1 MLKFFPLHANSRE
14 PSPSGFS
21 VHNLLSG
28 KGLIEMLDKIFDA
41 IIGFMLNRDLEKE
54 VGIRHKLLKGKVLQ
68 IPSKILDRF
77 IDFMISTR
85 YAYYVKM
92 RSNMLEGGVV
102 EMPSN
107 IFDWKAL
114 ERASGYLRVYMED
127 CHDQFKEEYDGNFL
141 DEDFKEW
148 FHHFHVERP
157 ARKAAKKSV
166 SEALLADDLPR
177 V

>member
-1 MLKFFPLHANSRE
+1 
-14 PSPSGFS
+14 
-21 VHNLLSG
+21 
-28 KGLIEMLDKIFDA
+28 MLDKIFDA
-41 IIGFMLNRDLEKE
+41 IVGFMLNRDLEKE
-54 VGIRHKLLKGKVLQ
+54 VGIRHKFLKGKVLQ

-127 CHDQFKEEYDGNFL
+127 CYDQFKEEYDGNFL

>member
-1 MLKFFPLHANSRE
+1 MLE
-14 PSPSGFS
+14 
-21 VHNLLSG
+21 
-28 KGLIEMLDKIFDA
+28 KIFDV
-41 IIGFMLNRDLEKE
+41 IVGFMLNRDLDKE
-54 VGIRHKLLKGKVLQ
+54 IGVRHSLLNGKIAQ
-68 IPSKILDRF
+68 IPSKILDKF
-77 IDFMISTR
+77 INLMMRTR
-85 YAYYVKM
+85 YSYYLKM
-92 RSNMLEGGVV
+92 RSNILEGGIV

-114 ERASGYLRVYMED
+114 ERTSSYLRVYMDE

-148 FHHFHVERP
+148 FRHFHIERP

>member
-1 MLKFFPLHANSRE
+1 
-14 PSPSGFS
+14 
-21 VHNLLSG
+21 
-28 KGLIEMLDKIFDA
+28 MLDKIFDV
-41 IIGFMLNRDLEKE
+41 IVGCMLNRDLDKE
-54 VGIRHKLLKGKVLQ
+54 IGTRRSLLNGKMLQ
-68 IPSKILDRF
+68 IPSKILDRL

-85 YAYYVKM
+85 YSYYLKM
-92 RSNMLEGGVV
+92 RSQMLEGGTI

-114 ERASGYLRVYMED
+114 ERTSAYLRVYMEE

-141 DEDFKEW
+141 AEDFKEW
-148 FHHFHVERP
+148 FRHFHIERP

-166 SEALLADDLPR
+166 SEALLSDDLPR

>member
-1 MLKFFPLHANSRE
+1 
-14 PSPSGFS
+14 
-21 VHNLLSG
+21 
-28 KGLIEMLDKIFDA
+28 MLDKIFDV
-41 IIGFMLNRDLEKE
+41 IVGFMLNRDLDKE
-54 VGIRHKLLKGKVLQ
+54 IGARRSLLNGKIVQ
-68 IPSKILDRF
+68 IPSKILDKL
-77 IDFMISTR
+77 INLMMSTR
-85 YAYYVKM
+85 YSYYLKM
-92 RSNMLEGGVV
+92 RSNMLEGGDI

-114 ERASGYLRVYMED
+114 ERASGYLRVYMEE

-141 DEDFKEW
+141 AEDFKEW
-148 FHHFHVERP
+148 FRHFHIERP